1 MISIVK
7 RHVFQDE
14 SEFRVHLIS
23 VDEDMKEYYLQ
34 LSEQYKFLEETDETV
49 LFLIRSHG
57 YDREVLIDKSEV
69 VRCIDV
75 VIKELI
81 TFEMYEECATLEK
94 IKEEFKKYD
103 NKL

>member
-81 TFEMYEECATLEK
+81 TFEMYEECATLKK